1 LAGRPLRDEDP
12 LIDQAMP
19 GTTVDFKLTKPFGQE
34 DLSQAISTAL
44 AK

>member
-1 LAGRPLRDEDP
+1 MTIILATGYGELP
-12 LIDQAMP
+12 P